1 MIKSNY
7 IVEFLGT
14 FFFLTVILRHGSFN
28 DLGPLMIAVGLLG
41 AIGMGGPI
49 SGGHFNPAVST
60 MMHLKNDAKVAD
72 MNDLVGYVVSQLL
85 GGLTALRLSQML

>member
-14 FFFLTVILRHGSFN
+14 FVFLSVILRSGSFGQI
-28 DLGPLMIAVGLLG
+28 GPLMIVAGLLA
-41 AIGMGGPI
+41 AIGMGGPV

-60 MMHLKNDAKVAD
+60 MFHLKNDAKVAD
-72 MNDLVGYVVSQLL
+72 MNDLVGYVVAQLL
-85 GGLTALRLSQML
+85 GATVAVRLSQML